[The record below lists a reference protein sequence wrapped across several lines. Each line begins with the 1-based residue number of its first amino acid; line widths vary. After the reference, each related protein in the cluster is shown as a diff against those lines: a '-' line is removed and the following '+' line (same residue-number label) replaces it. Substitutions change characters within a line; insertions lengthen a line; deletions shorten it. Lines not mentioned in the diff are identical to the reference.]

1 MTHNLQEVI
10 DGLHDSRNIVAF
22 SPTGTQRLLERLED
36 TIATVR
42 AKLLTYDNDH
52 AQAAQEYL
60 ERAQNSIREITGNCI
75 VTHNNASED
84 LITRIK
90 GSTGYASFANTEGKH
105 QSDDQSK
112 QVPPAAPTD
121 NDTLEIKADA
131 KLGSPNN
138 STPQNRA
145 PNSQDPSSKSI
156 SEKRAFTTRINE
168 LFKIISISDQ
178 LGVNSAISM
187 RLLLQKLA
195 EIEENCVTESTIAY
209 KNAAARA
216 QKVNSIK
223 QYKSKTISSDHNQ
236 TLSGWSTRRPKG
248 FHTPNDNDVLRVTEI
263 ISHPR
268 RSSGCRDHGIT
279 GRAFAS
285 HCERQQAIIAKES
298 LIGVSRPLCRDC
310 PGWFRKYAKHNERI
324 WYVTEPNGTWV
335 FWHDGAVTMP
345 GGNEVKPDDPIPGK
359 YWN

>member
-1 MTHNLQEVI
+1 MSHNFQEVI
-10 DGLHDSRNIVAF
+10 DELHRGRELLNST
-22 SPTGTQRLLERLED
+22 SGTQGRLDDLSAVLRK
-36 TIATVR
+36 VCSR
-42 AKLLTYDNDH
+42 VSTYCSD
-52 AQAAQEYL
+52 AAQDAAKYL
-60 ERAQNSIREITGNCI
+60 AAAQGAADSITGGCI
-75 VTHNNASED
+75 TAYNDANDE
-84 LITRIK
+84 LITRII
-90 GSTGYASFANTEGKH
+90 GTTGYTSSTNTEGKQ
-105 QSDDQSK
+105 QSDNRPQ
-112 QVPPAAPTD
+112 QVAPATPMAKD
-121 NDTLEIKADA
+121 NLKIKADT
-131 KLGSPNN
+131 KLNSQNN

-145 PNSQDPSSKSI
+145 LRSPDANSRGISDHRSLTTRTNELLKLASIFDQVGVTASI
-156 SEKRAFTTRINE
+156 SI
-168 LFKIISISDQ
+168 
-178 LGVNSAISM
+178 

-195 EIEENCVTESTIAY
+195 EIEENCFAESRIAY
-209 KNAAARA
+209 KKAAARA

-223 QYKSKTISSDHNQ
+223 QYKSKTTSSDHSQ

-248 FHTPNDNDVLRVTEI
+248 FHTPNDNDVLKVTEI

-285 HCERQQAIIAKES
+285 HCERQQALIAAES

-310 PGWFRKYAKHNERI
+310 PGWFRKYSKHDGRI

-345 GGNEVKPDDPIPGK
+345 DGTDVEPNEPIPGK